1 MAFVE
6 IVALLAILSFDSIS
20 CQFNETS
27 NQNQTLQ
34 KLNRNETLHIKESIG
49 KALDINLNITITA
62 LVVCLLIIGISV
74 GFILGGSCGVCLG
87 LALSSNYGE
96 SRPKRK
102 PTAIRT
108 RSHEDMLGLH
118 RVSKNQN
125 KKEFSS
131 NEAFTGE
138 AAKPKTEQIRSF
150 ESLQNQS
157 NANPA
162 PPGFRL

>member
-87 LALSSNYGE
+87 LALSSNYGK

-108 RSHEDMLGLH
+108 RSHEDLLGFH
-118 RVSKNQN
+118 RVSKNQS
-125 KKEFSS
+125 KREFSY
-131 NEAFTGE
+131 NQAFTGE
-138 AAKPKTEQIRSF
+138 AAKPKTEQSP
-150 ESLQNQS
+150 QNQS